1 MSMDKKKEILKAGGG
16 IAGLV
21 AVAAIV
27 IALNAI
33 IGNFRM
39 RADLTEEK
47 LYTLSDGT
55 RNLLVNLEQPVTLN
69 LYLSSSSPDMPAQMK
84 AFAKQVEDLLWEY
97 RDRSKGNVTLLKHDP
112 KPDSDAEEWARRY
125 GLAAQTANI
134 FGSPIYFGLV
144 AESGG
149 VEAVLPGFDPS
160 QQQKLE
166 YNITRLIYR
175 VSHPEKPKVGVI
187 SSLPVMG
194 SQMPQFGMPPGQ
206 RPPSQP
212 AWAAIQSIRQ
222 DYDVSEIT
230 TPVEEIASDVDT
242 LVVLHPK
249 DLSEKTQY
257 AIDQFVLRGG
267 HLLMCLDPFS
277 VADPGNPQ
285 AAQFGGRQMQQ
296 RSSDA
301 PALLRAW
308 GVGYR
313 ADQIVADLS
322 AATMLGTPNGGAEQ
336 NMTVLSLLGTNG
348 INQSNILTTQLDSMM
363 LPYVGSFSD
372 NTSEDLV
379 FEALL
384 KSSDNSGLVS
394 AMMAQFGPQAVKSEF
409 KDGDVRF
416 NLAASLSGTFT
427 TAFPDGPPSDSTDAE
442 EGENDDSEEAPPPAG
457 LKSGT
462 SVVILIG
469 DVDLIFN
476 PVCVEE
482 VQMFGFRQQRAR
494 NDNLNFFAN
503 AVEMLSGSE
512 DLVSVRSRGKF
523 NRPFDKVLELQAKA
537 AKQGRDR
544 EAALEKEL
552 RETEEELRQ
561 MQANNKAGGDQRF
574 ILTAEQKQRIEKFRA
589 DEQSFRRQLKELR
602 KSLRKEIESLGVK
615 VKLVNIALMPLLVC
629 FAGIF
634 YGVYRKN
641 K

>member
-1 MSMDKKKEILKAGGG
+1 MDKKKEILKAGGG
-16 IAGLV
+16 IAGMV
-21 AVAAIV
+21 AIMAIV
-27 IALNAI
+27 IAVNVI

-55 RNLLVNLEQPVTLN
+55 RNLLVSLEQPVTLN

-84 AFAKQVEDLLWEY
+84 AYAKQVEDLLWEY
-97 RDRSKGNVTLLKHDP
+97 RDRSKGNVALIKHDP

-149 VEAVLPGFDPS
+149 VEAVLPGFDPA

-175 VSHPEKPKVGVI
+175 VTHPEKPKVGVI

-194 SQMPQFGMPPGQ
+194 RQMPQFGMPPGQ
-206 RPPSQP
+206 RPQNQP
-212 AWAAIQSIRQ
+212 PWVAIQSISQ

-230 TPVEEIASDVDT
+230 TPVEEIASDIDT

-249 DLSEKTQY
+249 GLSDQTQY

-267 HLLMCLDPFS
+267 HLLMCVDPFS

-336 NMTVLSLLGTNG
+336 NMTVLSLRGTNG
-348 INQSNILTTQLDSMM
+348 VNQANILTTQLNSMM
-363 LPYVGSFSD
+363 LPYVGSFTD
-372 NTSEDLV
+372 NTSEDLT
-379 FEALL
+379 FEPLF

-416 NLAASLSGTFT
+416 NLAVSLTGEFR
-427 TAFPDGPPSDSTDAE
+427 TAFPDGQPSDSADSE
-442 EGENDDSEEAPPPAG
+442 EGEEDTPEEAPAEG

-462 SVVILIG
+462 SVVILVG
-469 DVDLIFN
+469 DVDLVFD

-503 AVEMLSGSE
+503 AIEMLSGSE
-512 DLVSVRSRGKF
+512 DLVSVRSRGRF
-523 NRPFDKVLELQAKA
+523 NRPFEKVMELQAKA
-537 AKQGRDR
+537 AKEGRDR
-544 EAALEKEL
+544 EAELERKL

-561 MQANNKAGGDQRF
+561 MQANDKGGIDQRF

-589 DEQSFRRQLKELR
+589 EEQNFRRQLKELR
-602 KSLRKEIESLGVK
+602 KSLRKDIESLGVK
-615 VKLVNIALMPLLVC
+615 VKLFNIALMPLLVS

-634 YGVYRKN
+634 YGVYRRN

>member
-16 IAGLV
+16 IAGMV
-21 AVAAIV
+21 AIMAIV
-27 IALNAI
+27 IAVNVI

-55 RNLLVNLEQPVTLN
+55 RNLLVSLEQPVTLN

-84 AFAKQVEDLLWEY
+84 AYAKQVEDLLWEY
-97 RDRSKGNVTLLKHDP
+97 RDRSKGNVALIKHDP

-149 VEAVLPGFDPS
+149 VEAVLPGFDPA

-175 VSHPEKPKVGVI
+175 VTHPEKPKVGVI

-194 SQMPQFGMPPGQ
+194 RQMPQFGMPPGQ
-206 RPPSQP
+206 RPQNQP
-212 AWAAIQSIRQ
+212 PWVAIQSISQ

-230 TPVEEIASDVDT
+230 TPVEEIASDIDT

-249 DLSEKTQY
+249 GLSDQTQY

-267 HLLMCLDPFS
+267 HLLMCVDPFS

-336 NMTVLSLLGTNG
+336 NMTVLSLRGTNG
-348 INQSNILTTQLDSMM
+348 VNQANILTTQLNSMM
-363 LPYVGSFSD
+363 LPYVGSFTD
-372 NTSEDLV
+372 NTSEDLT
-379 FEALL
+379 FEPLF

-416 NLAASLSGTFT
+416 NLAVSLTGEFR
-427 TAFPDGPPSDSTDAE
+427 TAFPDGQPSDSADSE
-442 EGENDDSEEAPPPAG
+442 EGEEDTPEEAPAEG

-462 SVVILIG
+462 SVVILVG
-469 DVDLIFN
+469 DVDLVFD

-503 AVEMLSGSE
+503 AIEMLSGSE
-512 DLVSVRSRGKF
+512 DLVSVRSRGRF
-523 NRPFDKVLELQAKA
+523 NRPFEKVMELQAKA
-537 AKQGRDR
+537 AKEGRDR
-544 EAALEKEL
+544 EAELERKL

-561 MQANNKAGGDQRF
+561 MQANDKGGIDQRF

-589 DEQSFRRQLKELR
+589 EEQNFRRQLKELR
-602 KSLRKEIESLGVK
+602 KSLRKDIESLGVK
-615 VKLVNIALMPLLVC
+615 VKLFNIALMPLLVS

-634 YGVYRKN
+634 YGVYRRN

>member
-1 MSMDKKKEILKAGGG
+1 MDKKKEILKAGGG
-16 IAGLV
+16 IAGMVAIMAIVV
-21 AVAAIV
+21 AVNV
-27 IALNAI
+27 I

-84 AFAKQVEDLLWEY
+84 AYAKQVEDLLWEY
-97 RDRSKGNVTLLKHDP
+97 RDRSKGNVALIKHDP

-149 VEAVLPGFDPS
+149 MEAVLPGFDPA

-175 VSHPEKPKVGVI
+175 VTHPEKPRIGVI

-194 SQMPQFGMPPGQ
+194 RQMPQFGMPPGQ
-206 RPPSQP
+206 RPQSQP
-212 AWAAIQSIRQ
+212 PWVAIQSISQ

-230 TPVEEIASDVDT
+230 TPVEEIASDIDT

-249 DLSEKTQY
+249 GLSDQTQY

-267 HLLMCLDPFS
+267 HLLMCVDPFS

-322 AATMLGTPNGGAEQ
+322 AATMLGTPSGGAEQ
-336 NMTVLSLLGTNG
+336 NMTVLSLRDTNG
-348 INQSNILTTQLDSMM
+348 INQANILTTQLNSMM
-363 LPYVGSFSD
+363 LPYVGSFTD
-372 NTSEDLV
+372 NTSEDV
-379 FEALL
+379 TFEPLF

-409 KDGDVRF
+409 KDADLRF
-416 NLAASLSGTFT
+416 NLAVSLSGEFR
-427 TAFPDGPPSDSTDAE
+427 TAFPDGPPSDSADSE
-442 EGENDDSEEAPPPAG
+442 EGEEDTPEEAPAER

-462 SVVILIG
+462 SVVILVG
-469 DVDLIFN
+469 DVDLIFD

-482 VQMFGFRQQRAR
+482 VQMFGFRQHRAR

-503 AVEMLSGSE
+503 AIEMLSGSE
-512 DLVSVRSRGKF
+512 DLVSVRSRGRF
-523 NRPFDKVLELQAKA
+523 NRPFEKVMELQAKA
-537 AKQGRDR
+537 AKEGRDR
-544 EAALEKEL
+544 EAELERKL

-561 MQANNKAGGDQRF
+561 MQANDKGGLDQRF

-589 DEQSFRRQLKELR
+589 EEQNFRRQLKELR
-602 KSLRKEIESLGVK
+602 KSLRKDIESLGVK
-615 VKLVNIALMPLLVC
+615 VKLFNIALMPLLVS

-634 YGVYRKN
+634 YGIYRRN